1 MNTVMSVRTYLP
13 TVALN
18 SSTRRHQLLMSVHTY
33 ASDFIAY
40 SRFSSIE
47 MYSEEEKEIN
57 GSRMRLSR
65 RKGGRDVA

>member
-1 MNTVMSVRTYLP
+1 MNSIVSVHTYLP

-40 SRFSSIE
+40 SRFNNIE
-47 MYSEEEKEIN
+47 MYSK
-57 GSRMRLSR
+57 
-65 RKGGRDVA
+65 